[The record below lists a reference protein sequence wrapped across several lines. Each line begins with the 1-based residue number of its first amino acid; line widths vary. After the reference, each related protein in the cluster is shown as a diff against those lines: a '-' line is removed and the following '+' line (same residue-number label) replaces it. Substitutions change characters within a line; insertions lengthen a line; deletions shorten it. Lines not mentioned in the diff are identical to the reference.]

1 MTGTGNNKIKLGGW
15 AIVFR
20 SGCSARTSDPF
31 GDDTGVNADG
41 KRSVKLLNHAA
52 DNQRF
57 FLTAKRRRCHWAAL
71 IWDECAVFY
80 NERSGQRRRIRQWV
94 SKRSGQVALR
104 SSLLMYIVGER
115 YPGGAHTARI
125 IPEERAEYGANF
137 LNRAQKLTGNTVCP
151 ERDNWTHLDIR
162 LLHILCFL
170 KICVRFSFW
179 FLFFHPLLVK
189 IQKLVW
195 TSRIV

>member
-1 MTGTGNNKIKLGGW
+1 M

-80 NERSGQRRRIRQWV
+80 NERSGQRRRVRQWV

-104 SSLLMYIVGER
+104 SSLLMWLASNIQGALIPRGSFPKSERNTEPISWTERRNWPGTLSVQRGTIGHTLTFGYYIYCV
-115 YPGGAHTARI
+115 
-125 IPEERAEYGANF
+125 F
-137 LNRAQKLTGNTVCP
+137 CKFV
-151 ERDNWTHLDIR
+151 LDF
-162 LLHILCFL
+162 HFGFF
-170 KICVRFSFW
+170 FSTLFW
-179 FLFFHPLLVK
+179 
-189 IQKLVW
+189 
-195 TSRIV
+195 